1 MLPWARGDT
10 DHMIDDAALRSTPE
24 PSVLIHG
31 KRFHHEVQPAYV
43 SGLLGVTPAPA
54 IERTILRPSGRR
66 ERADLLHFVTGTAE
80 RQQVV
85 IEIKS
90 TEWEGRDPA
99 RRRRL
104 FRRHL
109 VQLEG
114 YLDVLLED
122 VGGSVESV
130 VAIVLYPHRPDEV
143 IADEFEEIAAARG
156 IMVAYYDD
164 MTWSAKR

>member
-1 MLPWARGDT
+1 MIGGTALP
-10 DHMIDDAALRSTPE
+10 STPE
-24 PSVLIHG
+24 PSVLIRG
-31 KRFHHEVQPAYV
+31 RRFHQEVQAAYV
-43 SGLLGVTPAPA
+43 AGLLGVGPEGA

-90 TEWEGRDPA
+90 TNLEGRDPI

-109 VQLEG
+109 AQLEG

-130 VAIVLYPHRPDEV
+130 VAIVLYRHRPDAV
-143 IADEFEEIAAARG
+143 IATEFEEIAAARG

-164 MTWSAKR
+164 MTWSAKP